1 MCSPFPLK
9 HRKILSESTCVF
21 PRIHIFVIVA
31 HLGVKWCIWRHFEW
45 IPYNLLVFHVNVK
58 FCRHRM
64 MWNVKIPTGR
74 LCIYYTAYYIGF
86 PVNTYPIHPIFFLL
100 CCFTRLEKTKISIED
115 CALWYKVYEPELF
128 FCTQKNVSFMQI
140 IFYENRIFRH
150 SVFVLYLLVRF

>member
-86 PVNTYPIHPIFFLL
+86 PVNTSSYFLPFVLFYALRENQNFHRRL
-100 CCFTRLEKTKISIED
+100 CAVIQSLRTRII
-115 CALWYKVYEPELF
+115 
-128 FCTQKNVSFMQI
+128 FCTQQNVSFMQI